1 MQNQD
6 FSRFIAEHRLPE
18 SYIEQA
24 QHWFSPLAKAIA
36 EKQEKANKTLIVGI
50 NGSQGSGKST
60 LADYLALLWR
70 KAYQLNVVVL
80 SIDDFYFTLQQR
92 QALSQTIHPLLLT
105 RGVPGTHDIDLAV
118 DVIRSLTASTSPTL
132 VPRFNKATDDRF
144 PEHEWDSV
152 SPGVDI
158 IILEGWCMGAQPQ
171 TEEELMM
178 PVNELEKIEDPDGH
192 WRRYVNRQLAEV
204 YPRLFNL
211 VDTWV
216 MLKAPS
222 FDCVYQWRLEQE
234 NKLRDSLAASKKGT
248 GNNNQ
253 KVMDGKAVGH
263 FIQHYQRITEHLLKT
278 LPGRVDYLFVLNENR
293 KIISSNSL
301 DPC

>member
-1 MQNQD
+1 MPIQD
-6 FSRFIAEHRLPE
+6 FRDFIAQHQLPE

-24 QHWFSPLAKAIA
+24 QHWFSPLARAIA
-36 EKQEKANKTLIVGI
+36 EKWKKANKTLIVGI

-70 KAYQLNVVVL
+70 KDYQLNVVVL

-92 QALSQTIHPLLLT
+92 QELSETIHPLLLT

-118 DVIRSLTASTSPTL
+118 EVIRSLSEGTSPTL

-144 PEHEWDSV
+144 PEHEWDSIP
-152 SPGVDI
+152 PGTDI

-192 WRRYVNRQLAEV
+192 WRRYVNCQLAEV
-204 YPRLFNL
+204 YPRLFDL
-211 VDTWV
+211 VDCWV

-222 FDCVYQWRLEQE
+222 FKCVYQWRLEQE
-234 NKLRDSLAASKKGT
+234 NKLRDSLAATTDVT
-248 GNNNQ
+248 GYNDQ
-253 KVMDGKAVGH
+253 KVMDSKAIGR

-278 LPGRVDYLFVLNENR
+278 LPERVDYLFELDKNR
-293 KIISSNSL
+293 KIISSNR
-301 DPC
+301 